1 MFFHVQLVIVIVYS
15 LSFFNIY
22 FYLMSLVFCL
32 HVRYVKV
39 SEHRSWKLQT
49 GVSAMW
55 VLGIEPRSS
64 ARVTTGLSNRVD
76 HCVRL

>member
-39 SEHRSWKLQT
+39 SEHWSWKLQT
-49 GVSAMW
+49 DVSAMW
-55 VLGIEPRSS
+55 VLGIEPSPLQ
-64 ARVTTGLSNRVD
+64 G
-76 HCVRL
+76 